1 MILVNPEKLGPR
13 EAGLLRALTVPMC
26 MQPPKSGQVTT
37 VLPDTLGDSVLH
49 TLGLGLPG
57 RAPGASGTRPRPLLV
72 IKLLP
77 ALGPA
82 DCHSQETLWSV
93 QLLPRVG

>member
-1 MILVNPEKLGPR
+1 MLQTPGP
-13 EAGLLRALTVPMC
+13 
-26 MQPPKSGQVTT
+26 
-37 VLPDTLGDSVLH
+37 
-49 TLGLGLPG
+49 GLPG

-82 DCHSQETLWSV
+82 DCHSQETLWGV
-93 QLLPRVG
+93 QLLSRVTWGAEEEDLGVGGRWLLVWAGG